1 MKEDESELLQ
11 NMGDIYQQRIKN
23 GRYYSPEQQ
32 SKLREEQIVNT
43 EKAILRQIGANV
55 LSVLREPLRDLY
67 KRAQKTFEYQQP
79 FSGYLDYSFSDKIE
93 GYCPTATPPTFKQL
107 QSWLPIKLAEQLHA
121 ADLKSMQDTHA
132 ELVKSV

>member
-1 MKEDESELLQ
+1 VKEEESELLQ

-23 GRYYSPEQQ
+23 GRYDSPEQQ
-32 SKLREEQIVNT
+32 SKLREAQIVNT

-67 KRAQKTFEYQQP
+67 KRAQKTFECQQP
-79 FSGYLDYSFSDKIE
+79 LSGNIDYSFSEKIE
-93 GYCPTATPPTFKQL
+93 GYCPTATPPSFEQL
-107 QSWLPIKLAEQLHA
+107 QSWLPIELAKQLQA
-121 ADLKSMQDTHA
+121 AESMQDAHA